1 MSYSNG
7 LLSDQSYQTANKYV
21 QRGLPGVGFKLTVMG
36 DYDMQN
42 KKLTNVKSG
51 TDSNDAVNKSQ
62 LDATTNLLHGSRAGD
77 VVNDKAVIY
86 SNTGAVHA
94 NSLYIEDPPDQGN
107 SNEVRIMTEHQSY
120 PNIHL
125 NIPDLHNFDGH
136 GGRPKSELMVTSVE
150 QTVTGK
156 KVFENIE
163 VHDPTS
169 NNQAA
174 NKNYADTKLSLTG
187 GTMTGD
193 LILPHHNYPIPGNTN
208 KVINYESQRE
218 IFLSRQES
226 FPMQADINMN
236 NNFIQN
242 IATPTLSHQ
251 ATNKGYCDYNF
262 LNRQKGGRIM
272 GSLSMNQNDLFE
284 IPAPKYESSAAN
296 KNYVDNQMGT
306 KADLSKTTTQT
317 FQGRVQVP
325 DFNSGG
331 HNGSDIVNLR
341 YIDGIFLNKKTGG
354 TLNNPITFLSSLPS
368 NQRQIHNIGS
378 PQFISSAAN
387 KQYVD
392 GEIGKI
398 APVDTT
404 PFVKLDGSRTMTGNL
419 DMGGK
424 KIIGVGNPTA
434 SFHSTDAVN
443 FHSMVNTLAGF
454 RHGLNISFVHLDGSE
469 AMTGVLNM
477 NNQKISNL
485 KIPEF
490 NTDAANKQYIDE
502 ALLKSH
508 LVSSHIE
515 NAFKYLS
522 DQDESSSERNI
533 IVHGIQDFNGS
544 PHKNKK
550 AYDIDLIY
558 TSGTHNYDS
567 KIGINLY
574 PLPVGKF
581 TIIMEYYF
589 PEDINISLLAEA
601 STAIINKQTIT
612 NFTSYKKQLVQIN
625 QQTKDTPDYLFFTI
639 RGSGTTATNPEG
651 YLIFYGVKEWVDTVP
666 SEIYDHALETGMF
679 EYDNGNMKMY
689 NDIDMNN
696 HNIINS
702 NQTTSLTDFMN
713 YFTLFKNFMKNK
725 TYIDTFSNFYD
736 LKEPSTFILDGPAIS
751 GIQPNMSINSSGSN
765 HITVSGFDP
774 IKGLQ
779 FNSST
784 KIIINLGFSV
794 NQNTPYTIMVSL
806 TLKSILKVYFVEP
819 INEQTI
825 YYPAY
830 ILTPLKNTIGIQ
842 KSHILKETVI
852 YPSVFNNKQIMIWIN
867 FNPSTNQYKLIIGN
881 GNFVKI
887 ISSPTSNFSTNKIR
901 IDANY
906 NIINKIC
913 YKNQHF
919 ASAETFTKM
928 MFEERKNGSYF

>member
-21 QRGLPGVGFKLTVMG
+21 QRGLPGVGFKLTDTG

-42 KKLTNVKSG
+42 KKLANVKSG

-77 VVNDKAVIY
+77 VVNEKAVIY

-136 GGRPKSELMVTSVE
+136 GGRPKSELMVSSVE

-174 NKNYADTKLSLTG
+174 NKSYADTKLSLTG

-226 FPMQADINMN
+226 FPMEAEINMN
-236 NNFIQN
+236 NNVIQN
-242 IATPTLSHQ
+242 IATPTSSHQ
-251 ATNKGYCDYNF
+251 VTNKGYCDYNF
-262 LNRQKGGRIM
+262 LNRQKGGMLM

-284 IPAPKYESSAAN
+284 IPAPKYGSSAAN
-296 KNYVDNQMGT
+296 KNYVD
-306 KADLSKTTTQT
+306 
-317 FQGRVQVP
+317 
-325 DFNSGG
+325 
-331 HNGSDIVNLR
+331 
-341 YIDGIFLNKKTGG
+341 
-354 TLNNPITFLSSLPS
+354 
-368 NQRQIHNIGS
+368 
-378 PQFISSAAN
+378 
-387 KQYVD
+387 

-398 APVDTT
+398 ASVDTT
-404 PFVKLDGSRTMTGNL
+404 QFIKKDGSVPMAADL
-419 DMGGK
+419 DMNGN
-424 KIIGVGNPTA
+424 KIKNVGTPNTHENDA
-434 SFHSTDAVN
+434 AVN
-443 FHSMVNTLAGF
+443 VGF
-454 RHGLNISFVHLDGSE
+454 
-469 AMTGVLNM
+469 
-477 NNQKISNL
+477 
-485 KIPEF
+485 F
-490 NTDAANKQYIDE
+490 NTELNASNSNVFTQITNNYKQYVNE
-502 ALLKSH
+502 ELLKSH

-550 AYDIDLIY
+550 AYYIDLIY
-558 TSGTHNYDS
+558 TSGTRNYDS

-601 STAIINKQTIT
+601 TTAIINNQTIT
-612 NFTSYKKQLVQIN
+612 NFPSYKKQLVQIN

-651 YLIFYGVKEWVDTVP
+651 YLVFYGVKEWVDTVP

-689 NDIDMNN
+689 HDIDMDNN
-696 HNIINS
+696 KIINLDGGIDNNDAVNMEQFNS
-702 NQTTSLTDFMN
+702 IKTRFDEQVP
-713 YFTLFKNFMKNK
+713 YMKNNIYMTIF
-725 TYIDTFSNFYD
+725 TYRFFDFNATSKYKFSKQKRYHAIIGIEPD
-736 LKEPSTFILDGPAIS
+736 LSFSSTNGSHLTKDEFIY
-751 GIQPNMSINSSGSN
+751 M
-765 HITVSGFDP
+765 
-774 IKGLQ
+774 KGLQ
-779 FNSST
+779 FNNSMH
-784 KIIINLGFSV
+784 IIIDLGYLV
-794 NQNTPYTIMVSL
+794 DHNMPYSMMMSL
-806 TLKSILKVYFVEP
+806 TLKDNLQIYFVEP
-819 INEQTI
+819 TQEQIAYNPIYEIQKSSSQLIIKSAGNVITQTI
-825 YYPAY
+825 YSSRYNDQQCQLWIEYSNQTNTHTISLPGYTNAHHVPIPA
-830 ILTPLKNTIGIQ
+830 P
-842 KSHILKETVI
+842 
-852 YPSVFNNKQIMIWIN
+852 
-867 FNPSTNQYKLIIGN
+867 
-881 GNFVKI
+881 
-887 ISSPTSNFSTNKIR
+887 FSTRKLR
-901 IDANY
+901 IDPGN
-906 NIINKIC
+906 NIIKKFGYQNQLINSYDDYFKISLEE
-913 YKNQHF
+913 KN
-919 ASAETFTKM
+919 
-928 MFEERKNGSYF
+928 NGTII

>member
-94 NSLYIEDPPDQGN
+94 NSLYIEDSPNQGN

-193 LILPHHNYPIPGNTN
+193 LILPHHNYPIPGNAN

-242 IATPTLSHQ
+242 IATPTSSHQ

-262 LNRQKGGRIM
+262 LSRQSGGVLM

-284 IPAPKYESSAAN
+284 IPAPKYGNSAAN
-296 KNYVDNQMGT
+296 KN
-306 KADLSKTTTQT
+306 
-317 FQGRVQVP
+317 
-325 DFNSGG
+325 
-331 HNGSDIVNLR
+331 
-341 YIDGIFLNKKTGG
+341 
-354 TLNNPITFLSSLPS
+354 
-368 NQRQIHNIGS
+368 
-378 PQFISSAAN
+378 
-387 KQYVD
+387 YVD

-398 APVDTT
+398 ASVNTT
-404 PFVKLDGSRTMTGNL
+404 QLIKKDGSVPMAADF
-419 DMGGK
+419 DMGTH
-424 KIIGVGNPTA
+424 KIINMGQPT
-434 SFHSTDAVN
+434 TV
-443 FHSMVNTLAGF
+443 
-454 RHGLNISFVHLDGSE
+454 
-469 AMTGVLNM
+469 
-477 NNQKISNL
+477 
-485 KIPEF
+485 
-490 NTDAANKQYIDE
+490 TDAATKGYIDKTLAE
-502 ALLKSH
+502 SH
-508 LVSSHIE
+508 LLSSHKSNE
-515 NAFKYLS
+515 FKYL
-522 DQDESSSERNI
+522 DDPNETSSEYNI
-533 IVHGIQDFNGS
+533 TIDAFTDFNES

-550 AYDIDLIY
+550 AFQITLTKDV
-558 TSGTHNYDS
+558 GTNDYRS
-567 KIGINLY
+567 RMGFNLY
-574 PLPVGKF
+574 PLPLGTY
-581 TIIMEYYF
+581 TIIFEYYF
-589 PEDINISLLAEA
+589 PENTNIQLSCQ
-601 STAIINKQTIT
+601 STTAYVHKQIQKD
-612 NFTSYKKQLVQIN
+612 FTDYSKLLVQIN
-625 QQTKDTPDYLFFTI
+625 NNSKTTPDYLFFTI
-639 RGSGTTATNPEG
+639 HGTAVVNNPEG
-651 YLIFYGVKEWVDTVP
+651 YIIVYGVKDWSDSVDP
-666 SEIYDHALETGMF
+666 NIYDDGFYVQMF
-679 EYDNGNMKMY
+679 QYKNGDMQIQT
-689 NDIDMNN
+689 DIDMNTHKIEN
-696 HNIINS
+696 LSDATNTKDAINKGQLDTVDV
-702 NQTTSLTDFMN
+702 NLET
-713 YFTLFKNFMKNK
+713 FKNQINTFKFYFKNYLYMSIF
-725 TYIDTFSNFYD
+725 TYRFYD
-736 LKEPSTFILDGPAIS
+736 LKEPSTFIFDRAAIS
-751 GIQPNMSINSSGSN
+751 GINPNMSIISSGSS

-774 IKGLQ
+774 IRGLQ
-779 FNSST
+779 FNSAT
-784 KIIINLGFSV
+784 RIIIDLGYMV
-794 NQNTPYTIMVSL
+794 NQNSPYTIMISL
-806 TLKSILKVYFVEP
+806 TIKDSLHLHFVDP
-819 INEQTI
+819 ANHQSY
-825 YYPAY
+825 YYPGY
-830 ILTPLKNTIGIQ
+830 VVNPSDHSIRVHVSP
-842 KSHILKETVI
+842 TVFKHRG
-852 YPSVFNNKQIMIWIN
+852 YSAVFDNKQTMIWIY
-867 FNPSTNQYKLIIGN
+867 FNPSERKYEIIIGN
-881 GNFVKI
+881 GNFSYV
-887 ISSPTSNFSTNKIR
+887 ISNPVSNFSTNKLR
-901 IDANY
+901 IDAYN

-913 YKNQHF
+913 YQNQF
-919 ASAETFTKM
+919 IALGETFTKM